1 MIKLKKSKLNAK
13 KAFLE
18 KGTCSHTFFY
28 LLNREFGHPKE
39 KEELALDA
47 LAGGILQQGYQC
59 GMLWGASMGLGAEA
73 LRRSENI
80 DQATELAIK
89 ATQHIILSF
98 SKRVKSI
105 ECLEITSCD
114 FSKKTGLLKLF
125 FSGQAFSCLNL
136 AGKWGP
142 EAINAA
148 YKGLEPDLNLP
159 VNDAKSCA
167 SEVVKKMGGSEE
179 EMVMV
184 AGFAGGMGMSGNA
197 CGALAAGI
205 WLKSVKW
212 AEENEK
218 SPYSNPEAERTLEN
232 FMEYT
237 EGEIVCKELCGRS
250 FKSVEEHSK
259 FIAEGGCEEILNIL
273 AETKQ
278 VEEYA

>member
-39 KEELALDA
+39 KEELALDT

-59 GMLWGASMGLGAEA
+59 GMLWGASMGIGAEA
-73 LRRSENI
+73 FRKSESI

-98 SKRVKSI
+98 SKRTKSI

-114 FSKKTGLLKLF
+114 FSKKSGLLKLF
-125 FSGQAFSCLNL
+125 FSGQAFSCLKL
-136 AGKWGP
+136 AGKWAP
-142 EAINAA
+142 EAISAANEGLSSELNNPA
-148 YKGLEPDLNLP
+148 YK
-159 VNDAKSCA
+159 VQSCA

-184 AGFAGGMGMSGNA
+184 AGFAGGLGLQGSG
-197 CGALAAGI
+197 CGAFAAAVWMKILSLVREGDWKYTLSDPTSEKLLSNFYEATDYKMACSEICGRKFDSIQEHSEYIEGGGCDKLISVLAA
-205 WLKSVKW
+205 
-212 AEENEK
+212 
-218 SPYSNPEAERTLEN
+218 
-232 FMEYT
+232 F
-237 EGEIVCKELCGRS
+237 
-250 FKSVEEHSK
+250 
-259 FIAEGGCEEILNIL
+259 
-273 AETKQ
+273 
-278 VEEYA
+278 